1 MESGTWGTSS
11 YDGSRVARAG
21 TGANVRR
28 GTRGREQRP
37 RPVTHVA
44 VTGNALRNV
53 TGVPFVKTST
63 GSARFLFAACKT
75 KTGDAMAKLVLI
87 SLADRAKDDGTCY
100 PSHQT
105 MANDCETSVSTVQ
118 RKLKLLEKLGLIS
131 KINRSVDGMLTSNLY
146 RLPDVAQGYNVMT
159 TDRSDGLYDRSERPM
174 DRSERPGGTVTV
186 TEETPIET
194 PKNQNTSA
202 RGAGLSDVFESW
214 WKTYPRKIG
223 KSYALTAFKKLKAFE
238 RDAMLAD
245 DLVTRYSGT
254 ERQYI
259 PHGDTYVRKKA
270 WMDDLP
276 ATGLSGYGE
285 F

>member
-1 MESGTWGTSS
+1 M
-11 YDGSRVARAG
+11 ARAG

-28 GTRGREQRP
+28 GARGRKQRP

-44 VTGNALRNV
+44 VTSNALRNV
-53 TGVPFVKTST
+53 TRVPFVKTST

-105 MANDCETSVSTVQ
+105 MAKDCETSVSTVQ
-118 RKLKLLEKLGLIS
+118 RKLKLLERLGLIS

-159 TDRSDGLYDRSERPM
+159 TDRSEGLYDRSERPM

-194 PKNQNTSA
+194 PKNQKTSA
-202 RGAGLSDVFESW
+202 RGAGLSDLFDSW
-214 WKTYPRKIG
+214 WKGYPRKKG
-223 KSYALTAFKKLKAFE
+223 KANALSSFKRLKADE
-238 RDAMLAD
+238 RNAMLAD
-245 DLVTRYSGT
+245 DLSRRYADT
-254 ERQYI
+254 EEQFI
-259 PHGDTYVRKKA
+259 PHGSTYVSRKT

-276 ATGLSGYGE
+276 ATGLSDYGE